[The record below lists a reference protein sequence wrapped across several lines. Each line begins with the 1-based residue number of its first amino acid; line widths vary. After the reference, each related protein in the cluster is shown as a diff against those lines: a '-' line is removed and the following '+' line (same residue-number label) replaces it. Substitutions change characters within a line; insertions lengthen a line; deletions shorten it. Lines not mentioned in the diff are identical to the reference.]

1 MNMVNDAVILAGG
14 RGTRMLPAS
23 LYMPKET
30 MPLID
35 TPIINHLIW
44 EAARSGVTRIH
55 LVLSRWK
62 MDILSGFISGGYSVQ
77 DDIRTDLPRISLS
90 LGTES
95 VELIPHIQ
103 ESALGVADA
112 ISQALPSIRGPFL
125 VILGDNLVTNNH
137 PSPMQSG
144 VESASSASLELVE
157 SFQQT
162 GLATVG
168 VCKVGKEELSK
179 YGVVEIVDE
188 SISKIVEKPSIQD
201 APSNYVL
208 SGRYLFPENTGE
220 LLEMYPVSDFGE
232 FQSIKLLEH
241 FIDNGGLG
249 VVRYDDFKIFDSGD
263 PVTWLKSQILHAL
276 LRNDLSVTFSEWLRD
291 VLQETVDS

>member
-1 MNMVNDAVILAGG
+1 MYTVDDAVILAGG

-44 EAARSGVTRIH
+44 EAVKSGVTRIH
-55 LVLSRWK
+55 LVLSQWK
-62 MDILSGFISGGYSVQ
+62 MDILGGFISGEYSVQ
-77 DDIRTDLPRISLS
+77 DNVRADLPRVSLS
-90 LGTES
+90 LGAES

-168 VCKVGKEELSK
+168 VCKVDKDELSK
-179 YGVVEIVDE
+179 YGVVEIIDD
-188 SISKIVEKPSIQD
+188 SISKIIEKPAQQN
-201 APSNYVL
+201 APSDYVL
-208 SGRYLFPENTGE
+208 SGRYLFPDCTQEV
-220 LLEMYPVSDFGE
+220 LEKYPVSDYGE

-241 FIDNGGLG
+241 FIENGGLG
-249 VVRYDDFKIFDSGD
+249 VVKYDGFSIFDSGD
-263 PVTWLKSQILHAL
+263 PVTWLKSQISHAL
-276 LRNDLSVTFSEWLRD
+276 SRDDLSESFSAWLRAAI
-291 VLQETVDS
+291 QKSTDS

>member
-1 MNMVNDAVILAGG
+1 MNTVDDAVILAGG

-55 LVLSRWK
+55 LVLSQWK
-62 MDILSGFISGGYSVQ
+62 MDILSGFISGEYSVQ
-77 DDIRTDLPRISLS
+77 DDVRADLPRVSLS
-90 LGTES
+90 LGAES

-188 SISKIVEKPSIQD
+188 SIYKIVEKPSIQD

-208 SGRYLFPENTGE
+208 SGRYLFPDNTGE

-241 FIDNGGLG
+241 FIHNGGLG
-249 VVRYDDFKIFDSGD
+249 VVKYDDYEIFDSGE
-263 PVTWLKSQILHAL
+263 PITWLKSQILHAL
-276 LRNDLSVTFSEWLRD
+276 SRKDLSESFSEWLR
-291 VLQETVDS
+291 VTLQKSVDS

>member
-1 MNMVNDAVILAGG
+1 
-14 RGTRMLPAS
+14 MLPAS

-55 LVLSRWK
+55 LVLSQWK
-62 MDILSGFISGGYSVQ
+62 MDILSGFISGGYSVK
-77 DDIRTDLPRISLS
+77 DDIRTDLPRISLG

-144 VESASSASLELVE
+144 VENASSASLELVE

-249 VVRYDDFKIFDSGD
+249 VVKYDDFKIFDSGE

-276 LRNDLSVTFSEWLRD
+276 LRNDLSATFSEWLRD
-291 VLQETVDS
+291 VLQDTVDS